1 MSEATGPACLPR
13 RPALFGTR
21 LILVAAIAVATL
33 WSIYVLDLG
42 WGDLLPGRDDL
53 GQVVRFSAAA
63 LRPALHHLD
72 PVPEGTRPL
81 LLIAADSVRLTV
93 VFAACAMSL
102 ALVAGAVLGILGSTV
117 WWSRDPVGTSSS
129 SGRWLRQTAAPA
141 IYGFTRAL
149 IALMRSVHE
158 LIWALLLL
166 AAVGLSD
173 LSAIIAIA
181 IPYAGTLAKVFSESL
196 DEAPRDTANA
206 LRGAGATQTQVAVFG
221 LLPRA
226 LPDMSAYALYRFEC
240 AVRSSAILGFFG
252 WQTLGYHIRLE
263 WGMAD
268 YREVWTFLYAL
279 LALVVLLD
287 WWSGALRK
295 RFVA

>member
-1 MSEATGPACLPR
+1 MPARPR
-13 RPALFGTR
+13 RPGARSGLLF
-21 LILVAAIAVATL
+21 LIGVLTIGSYV
-33 WSIYVLDLG
+33 VLDLEL
-42 WGDLLPGRDDL
+42 DELVPDRHEL
-53 GQVVRFSAAA
+53 GQLTSFAGAA
-63 LRPALHHLD
+63 LRPALSHLR
-72 PVPEGTRPL
+72 PVPAGTPSL
-81 LLIAADSVRLTV
+81 AAIVLESARLTV
-93 VFAACAMSL
+93 VLAATAMS
-102 ALVAGAVLGILGSTV
+102 VAVLVGLVLGLLGSTA
-117 WWSRDPVGTSSS
+117 WWPPSSRRPSTGRNNFVGRALLP
-129 SGRWLRQTAAPA
+129 GIYAA
-141 IYGFTRAL
+141 TRLL

-166 AAVGLSD
+166 AAVGLSE
-173 LSAIIAIA
+173 LSAVIAIA

-196 DEAPRDTANA
+196 DEAPRDAARA
-206 LRGAGATQTQVAVFG
+206 LAATGASPAQVTLFG

-252 WQTLGYHIRLE
+252 VPTLGYYIRLE

-279 LALVVLLD
+279 IALAVLLD
-287 WWSGALRK
+287 LWSGALRK